1 MSFDLEKALSRVAET
16 RSKPKHTKSE
26 KMWFKVFDELYS
38 ERIKKGGQK
47 EIIKIL
53 EEQINK
59 R

>member
-1 MSFDLEKALSRVAET
+1 MSFDLEKALTRVAET
-16 RSKPKHTKSE
+16 QGKPKHTKSE
-26 KMWFKVFDELYS
+26 KMWFNAFDELYS

-47 EIIKIL
+47 EIVKIL

>member
-1 MSFDLEKALSRVAET
+1 MSFDLERALNRVSAT

-26 KMWFKVFDELYS
+26 KMWFKVFDELYI
-38 ERIKKGGQK
+38 ERIKKGGQQ
-47 EIIKIL
+47 EIVKIL